1 MAPNLVQTYRKQLDT
16 DPEGM
21 TNEVTFQHF
30 MIARRRL
37 AILALTE
44 YRMSD
49 NSDFSCCLVVTEL
62 GVDEWLTD
70 AIEDDSQWSEEEL
83 LASVAD
89 ARTGNDTV
97 VGRFVYNPVQLTI
110 HAETQDQQGIQIRGA
125 FIDPDYRSGL
135 ARQVYQYLRGKYGCV
150 VSDDMQTLSVAL
162 LWLIG
167 INQLTSQCIEV
178 YDAQRQSIRGYLDY
192 PIKPG
197 SFKPWCLTGLTHQQ
211 ITQESSSK
219 FDVVDYAEHDDK
231 RHILFLLR

>member
-49 NSDFSCCLVVTEL
+49 DSDFSCCLVVTEL

-89 ARTGNDTV
+89 AR
-97 VGRFVYNPVQLTI
+97 
-110 HAETQDQQGIQIRGA
+110 
-125 FIDPDYRSGL
+125 SGL

-150 VSDDMQTLSVAL
+150 VSDDMQTLSGAL

-178 YDAQRQSIRGYLDY
+178 YDAQRQSIRGYLGY

>member
-21 TNEVTFQHF
+21 TDEVIFQQF
-30 MIARRRL
+30 MVVRRKL

-49 NSDFSCCLVVTEL
+49 DSDFSCCLVVTEL
-62 GVDEWLTD
+62 GVGWLTD
-70 AIEDDSQWSEEEL
+70 VIEDDSQWSEEDL

-97 VGRFVYNPVQLTI
+97 VGRFVYNPVQLPI
-110 HAETQDQQGIQIRGA
+110 NAEAQDQQGIQIRGA
-125 FIDPDYRSGL
+125 FIDQDYRSGL
-135 ARQVYQYLRGKYGCV
+135 ARQVYQCLRERYGCV
-150 VSDDMQTLSVAL
+150 VSDNMQTLDGAR

-167 INQLTSQCIEV
+167 INQLASSRIEV
-178 YDAQRQSIRGYLDY
+178 YDTLRQTISGYLDY

-197 SFKPWCLTGLTHQQ
+197 SFKPWCLIALTPQQ
-211 ITQESSSK
+211 VTQESDCK
-219 FDVVDYAEHDDK
+219 FDVVDYADHDDK